1 MIFEE
6 KLADHYHKI
15 ANHLNTM
22 VPVPWKK
29 IVMLGVDLG
38 NYRTGVF
45 YFFTPDGKHHRCH
58 KIPDEYSVNN
68 EYYHSQFHE
77 LLKLNSAL
85 RKEFVDAGQP
95 PWCAMTFTLEDDGAF
110 DIQFEYGI
118 YDDDNIGAVA
128 SEAGWAYERFG
139 INLHEGAFQEDLLA
153 EYFEAKRKY
162 EKRKHKDIQ

>member
-29 IVMLGVDLG
+29 IVMLGVDTG
-38 NYRTGVF
+38 DSMSGVF

-58 KIPDEYSVNN
+58 KIPEEYSVNN
-68 EYYHSQFHE
+68 EYYHSQFYE
-77 LLKLNSAL
+77 LLHLNSAL

-95 PWCAMTFTLEDDGAF
+95 PWCAMTLTLEDDGTF

-118 YDDDNIGAVA
+118 YDEVGPSTAEV
-128 SEAGWAYERFG
+128 GWAYERFG
-139 INLHEGAFQEDLLA
+139 INLYDGAFQEYSLA
-153 EYFEAKRKY
+153 EYSKAKRKY
-162 EKRKHKDIQ
+162 EKRKHKGIQ